1 MKNIIL
7 IDAPGEWV
15 ETILGLNI
23 NISLI
28 ITNQTSNIKK
38 KFGNVIENIFPRDVK
53 NKEFNSVYFS
63 NYNLSYEELEKYRST
78 QIKVEHYLR
87 RFLVNDGLIQYY
99 YHMALAY
106 WLDFFSKKSIDM
118 VFLGTVEHGAFW
130 DSILIDI
137 AKNLNIPIFI
147 ISYSAG
153 VSISGDNGNEDIDI
167 KHIVHYNSLNFIDLS
182 NIENIK
188 RDEDKASIEKY
199 IHLLKHTHNK
209 SSSSKIIFKS
219 PIKYYFNT
227 RIKTLFSTWLYYL
240 STSMIK
246 YNIENKKDSFMHLS
260 KREILK
266 QSSFIDLLR
275 KVYCNISRK
284 FNLSGEKYIYYPLHL
299 DPEASIMA
307 RSILTSQI
315 FIIQWISSVLPKDWK
330 LLVKEHPHQFFI
342 YERHRFYLKNI
353 NYYRDFSFY
362 SQIKDLPN
370 VEFVD
375 INISSKELIE
385 KSQAIASICGSS
397 LIEGIAY
404 KKPILVFGK
413 SLSFVELLQDSFV
426 IKDREGLRY
435 AIEKIKNGFTPQY
448 SDLELIINKYTFL
461 KNSRAFDNKDF
472 FSSIFKYLLS
482 IKF

>member
-1 MKNIIL
+1 
-7 IDAPGEWV
+7 
-15 ETILGLNI
+15 
-23 NISLI
+23 
-28 ITNQTSNIKK
+28 
-38 KFGNVIENIFPRDVK
+38 
-53 NKEFNSVYFS
+53 
-63 NYNLSYEELEKYRST
+63 
-78 QIKVEHYLR
+78 
-87 RFLVNDGLIQYY
+87 
-99 YHMALAY
+99 
-106 WLDFFSKKSIDM
+106 
-118 VFLGTVEHGAFW
+118 
-130 DSILIDI
+130 
-137 AKNLNIPIFI
+137 
-147 ISYSAG
+147 
-153 VSISGDNGNEDIDI
+153 
-167 KHIVHYNSLNFIDLS
+167 
-182 NIENIK
+182 
-188 RDEDKASIEKY
+188 
-199 IHLLKHTHNK
+199 
-209 SSSSKIIFKS
+209 
-219 PIKYYFNT
+219 
-227 RIKTLFSTWLYYL
+227 
-240 STSMIK
+240 
-246 YNIENKKDSFMHLS
+246 SFMHLS

-266 QSSFIDLLR
+266 QSSFVGSLR
-275 KVYCNISRK
+275 RVYCNISRK
-284 FNLSGEKYIYYPLHL
+284 FSLSNEKYIYYPLHL

-342 YERHRFYLKNI
+342 YERERFYLKNI
-353 NYYRDFSFY
+353 NLYRDFSFY

>member
-153 VSISGDNGNEDIDI
+153 VSISSDNGNEDIDI

-188 RDEDKASIEKY
+188 RDEDRVSMEKY
-199 IHLLKHTHNK
+199 MHLLKKAHNK
-209 SSSSKIIFKS
+209 NSSSKITFKN
-219 PIKYYFNT
+219 PIRYYFNT

-266 QSSFIDLLR
+266 QSSFVGSLR
-275 KVYCNISRK
+275 RVYCNISRK
-284 FNLSGEKYIYYPLHL
+284 FSLSNKYIYYPLHL

-315 FIIQWISSVLPKDWK
+315 FIIQWISSVLPNGWK

-342 YERHRFYLKNI
+342 YERERFYLKNI
-353 NYYRDFSFY
+353 NLYRDFSFY
-362 SQIKDLPN
+362 SQI
-370 VEFVD
+370 
-375 INISSKELIE
+375 
-385 KSQAIASICGSS
+385 
-397 LIEGIAY
+397 
-404 KKPILVFGK
+404 
-413 SLSFVELLQDSFV
+413 
-426 IKDREGLRY
+426 
-435 AIEKIKNGFTPQY
+435 
-448 SDLELIINKYTFL
+448 
-461 KNSRAFDNKDF
+461 
-472 FSSIFKYLLS
+472 
-482 IKF
+482 

>member
-153 VSISGDNGNEDIDI
+153 VSISSDNGNEDIDI
-167 KHIVHYNSLNFIDLS
+167 KH
-182 NIENIK
+182 
-188 RDEDKASIEKY
+188 
-199 IHLLKHTHNK
+199 
-209 SSSSKIIFKS
+209 
-219 PIKYYFNT
+219 
-227 RIKTLFSTWLYYL
+227 
-240 STSMIK
+240 
-246 YNIENKKDSFMHLS
+246 
-260 KREILK
+260 
-266 QSSFIDLLR
+266 
-275 KVYCNISRK
+275 
-284 FNLSGEKYIYYPLHL
+284 
-299 DPEASIMA
+299 
-307 RSILTSQI
+307 
-315 FIIQWISSVLPKDWK
+315 
-330 LLVKEHPHQFFI
+330 
-342 YERHRFYLKNI
+342 
-353 NYYRDFSFY
+353 
-362 SQIKDLPN
+362 
-370 VEFVD
+370 
-375 INISSKELIE
+375 
-385 KSQAIASICGSS
+385 
-397 LIEGIAY
+397 
-404 KKPILVFGK
+404 
-413 SLSFVELLQDSFV
+413 
-426 IKDREGLRY
+426 
-435 AIEKIKNGFTPQY
+435 
-448 SDLELIINKYTFL
+448 
-461 KNSRAFDNKDF
+461 
-472 FSSIFKYLLS
+472 
-482 IKF
+482 